1 MNSRI
6 FVVLLVAA
14 LTFGLWGC
22 QDLPPNTTGNS
33 NALSFKADISGTV
46 TDVSTGIPVFNATVF
61 RNSGGSVDST
71 HTDANGAFSFEFNQA
86 NDSVQTTITVKKQG
100 YLVYASTFVMVGNSQ
115 MTLPI
120 RLTVDLNTYSVLNG
134 TVRDSAT
141 LYPLRGS
148 TVIYA
153 VPGFSDQVVT
163 SIDGM
168 FILPVN
174 LVDRD
179 SLPVSVTVS
188 KTGFKTKQLTYEAH
202 KGQTANLGNLLMQ
215 VDQGSSVGQVLGR
228 VLDASSSQPVIN
240 ATLLLTSALVT
251 DSALSASDGSYLFS
265 IDLKGLA
272 SLPAGLKV
280 TKNGY
285 LSQSFNVN
293 FNAGS
298 PTYQNITLVRDTTTG
313 VTRDSGTGEAHSIA
327 LVNVTN
333 NQVAVYG
340 VGGIESSIITWEV
353 RDSLGFPIDI
363 DHQDSVYFK
372 LMGTPVSG
380 GAYVS
385 PSAALTNASGRV
397 ATIINS
403 GTVSGALQIF
413 AWLYRKSDHVLVE
426 STPVLLTVNAGL
438 PDQVHFDVAPFIH
451 NFPAYDYLD
460 KTDAIT
466 VQVGDKYTN
475 PVKTNTAV
483 YFNTTGGIID
493 ASGFTDLSGHA
504 TVNLYSGNPLPFDAA
519 TGLLFNSPNGNG
531 WAKIVAATL
540 GQNGIAVTETTI
552 VLFTTH
558 PAFPTASV
566 NSFDVPVG
574 GSSGIINYHITDR
587 FGHPLAAGTHITVA
601 LQYTPPPNTTYNF
614 TVNGNTDILLD
625 DVMEAGPGA
634 TDFWFEVVDQTIGA
648 TESRIPASVTI
659 TIDSPNNGGGGK
671 PTLSIP
677 GTVGG

>member
-6 FVVLLVAA
+6 FVVLLIAA
-14 LTFGLWGC
+14 FSFGLWSC
-22 QDLPPNTTGNS
+22 QDLPPQASGNT

-46 TDVSTGIPVFNATVF
+46 TDGSTPPIPIYNATVF
-61 RNSGGSVDST
+61 RNSGGSIDST
-71 HTDANGAFSFEFNQA
+71 KTDANGSFSFEYNQDG
-86 NDSVQTTITVKKQG
+86 DSVQTTITVKKLG
-100 YLVYASTFVMVGNSQ
+100 YLNDTTTFVMVGNSQ
-115 MTLPI
+115 VSLPI
-120 RLTVDLNTYSVLNG
+120 RLTADLTTYAQMNG
-134 TVRDSAT
+134 TIRDSAT

-168 FILPVN
+168 FTLAVN

-179 SLPVSVTVS
+179 SLPVLVTVS
-188 KTGFKTKQLTYEAH
+188 KTGFKTKQLAVEVRR
-202 KGQTANLGNLLMQ
+202 GQTSNLGNILMQ

-251 DSALSASDGSYLFS
+251 DSVLSASDGSYLFS
-265 IDLKGLA
+265 IDLKGLS

-285 LSQSFNVN
+285 LTQTFNVS
-293 FNAGS
+293 FIAGS

-313 VTRDSGTGEAHSIA
+313 VVRDSGTGDAHSIA
-327 LVNVTN
+327 LVNVSN

-363 DHQDSVYFK
+363 DHQDSVFFK
-372 LMGTPVSG
+372 LVGTPVSG

-413 AWLYRKSDHVLVE
+413 AWLYRKSDHALVQ

-438 PDQVHFDVAPFIH
+438 PDQAHFSVAPNIH

-460 KTDAIT
+460 KVDAVT
-466 VQVGDKYTN
+466 VQVGDKYSN

-483 YFNTTGGIID
+483 YFNTTGGVIE
-493 ASGFTDLSGHA
+493 ASGFTDPTSHA

-540 GQNGIAVTETTI
+540 GENGIAVTETTI

-566 NSFDVPVG
+566 NSFV
-574 GSSGIINYHITDR
+574 S
-587 FGHPLAAGTHITVA
+587 PLAAV
-601 LQYTPPPNTTYNF
+601 P
-614 TVNGNTDILLD
+614 
-625 DVMEAGPGA
+625 E
-634 TDFWFEVVDQTIGA
+634 
-648 TESRIPASVTI
+648 
-659 TIDSPNNGGGGK
+659 
-671 PTLSIP
+671 
-677 GTVGG
+677 